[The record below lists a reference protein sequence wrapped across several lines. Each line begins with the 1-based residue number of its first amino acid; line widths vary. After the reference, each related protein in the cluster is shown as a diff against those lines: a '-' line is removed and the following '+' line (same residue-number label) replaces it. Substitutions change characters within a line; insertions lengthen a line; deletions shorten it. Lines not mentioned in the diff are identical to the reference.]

1 MEGDKTGMGNK
12 GTKGLKWTT
21 LTLTLAAG
29 VWTGTHWTT
38 LANSLGGDA
47 SAAASTGA
55 AGSSA
60 AVPGTAEDP
69 VVTKSY
75 VDQRLAELGL
85 GSGGSGGGTPTA
97 TPASTAT
104 PTATATP
111 KPTATPGGGS
121 TDGGSEDD
129 GAIKVINVPAGKTLI
144 AADGAE
150 VVVRAGKAVAYSPD
164 SNGIADVTDG
174 IDIKSG
180 AAVPQN
186 HLILFPRGGRGVSS
200 APGMKTGLTV
210 MVKGSYEIKMQ
221 P

>member
-1 MEGDKTGMGNK
+1 MKNQSNSWK
-12 GTKGLKWTT
+12 IS
-21 LTLTLAAG
+21 LAVFSVSAG
-29 VWTGTHWTT
+29 VWVGTNWNAVKDT
-38 LANSLGGDA
+38 LGGQA
-47 SAAASTGA
+47 FA
-55 AGSSA
+55 AGLSSSSA
-60 AVPGTAEDP
+60 SVTAVPGTAEDP

-85 GSGGSGGGTPTA
+85 GNGSSGDAPAATSTEAPTPTPTGAPAAEGSGGS
-97 TPASTAT
+97 
-104 PTATATP
+104 
-111 KPTATPGGGS
+111 S
-121 TDGGSEDD
+121 TDSGTETA
-129 GAIKVINVPAGKTLI
+129 GAIKVINVPAGKTLL

-180 AAVPQN
+180 SSVPQN
-186 HLILFPRGGRGVSS
+186 HLILFPRGGRGISS

-210 MVKGSYEIKMQ
+210 MVKGGYEIKIQ